1 MSVLVKRGRLRWF
14 GHVERKGKED
24 WVSACR
30 DMKVEGTKDRG
41 RGRKT
46 WMECIVSDMKSFGLR
61 SLKIE
66 DAQNREIWKDRIA
79 GNRLIRT
86 CADTTT

>member
-14 GHVERKGKED
+14 GHVERKDKED

-30 DMKVEGTKDRG
+30 DMKVDGTKERR

-46 WMECIVSDMKSFGLR
+46 WMECIVNDMKLWPEEGGCSK
-61 SLKIE
+61 S
-66 DAQNREIWKDRIA
+66 
-79 GNRLIRT
+79 
-86 CADTTT
+86 